1 MKDREMWALIL
12 IAASLVIR
20 ELWIL
25 IPTDYQ
31 TYQMFPYSD
40 ISITK
45 QTYWSYP
52 LRFASEMLWTAALF
66 LFFQTFKSFLHVL
79 FLVQF
84 VELIEYFYTY
94 NEPWFETVVFGLEI
108 PVGITVSKFIVLT
121 VTTSILCINSY
132 HTRS

>member
-1 MKDREMWALIL
+1 MRDREMWAIIL
-12 IAASLVIR
+12 IVASLVIR

-25 IPTDYQ
+25 LPADYQ
-31 TYQMFPYSD
+31 VYPMFPYSD
-40 ISITK
+40 ILITK

-52 LRFASEMLWTAALF
+52 LRFASEMLWTAALY
-66 LFFQTFKSFLHVL
+66 LFFQNFKSFLHVL

-94 NEPWFETVVFGLEI
+94 NEPWFETVVFGAEI

-121 VTTSILCINSY
+121 VTILILCINSY